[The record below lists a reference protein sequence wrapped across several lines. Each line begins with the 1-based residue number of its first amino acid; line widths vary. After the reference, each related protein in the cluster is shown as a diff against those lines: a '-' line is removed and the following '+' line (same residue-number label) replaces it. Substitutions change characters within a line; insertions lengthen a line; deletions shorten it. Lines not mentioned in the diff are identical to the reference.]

1 MSEMEHDQKTEEMFE
16 VVNSHA
22 SDESRRLEDQVIKKM
37 QEEKDASAQA
47 KKDQEKAAWRRERR
61 IKAVCSMIIRLLVCA
76 ISAALFVAAL
86 LLPSWVPVLCFV
98 GIGVCSIIGSVV
110 TDRCIRDWRRSW

>member
-22 SDESRRLEDQVIKKM
+22 SNESKRMEM

-61 IKAVCSMIIRLLVCA
+61 IKAVCGMIIRLLVCT

-86 LLPSWVPVLCFV
+86 LIPNWVPVLCFA
-98 GIGVCSIIGSVV
+98 GIAACLIIGTVV
-110 TDRCIRDWRRSW
+110 TERCIQKLR

>member
-22 SDESRRLEDQVIKKM
+22 SNESKRLEGQVIKKM

-61 IKAVCSMIIRLLVCA
+61 IKAVCGMIICLLVCT

-86 LLPSWVPVLCFV
+86 LLPNWVPVLCFA
-98 GIGVCSIIGSVV
+98 GIAACLIIGTVV
-110 TDRCIRDWRRSW
+110 TERCIQKLR

>member
-22 SDESRRLEDQVIKKM
+22 SDESKRLEDQVIRKM

-47 KKDQEKAAWRRERR
+47 KKKQEQAAWRRERR
-61 IKAVCSMIIRLLVCA
+61 TKAVCGMILRLLICTVA
-76 ISAALFVAAL
+76 AALFVAAL
-86 LLPSWVPVLCFV
+86 LLPSWVPVLCCV
-98 GIGVCSIIGSVV
+98 GIGVCLIVGAIVSDRSIRELRRV
-110 TDRCIRDWRRSW
+110 T